1 MAESE
6 PSPKPGDWR
15 HGAPCSNAGLLMGH
29 IDLGERESCSCPQV
43 FRASGGWSRDTRTGQ
58 PWVLGPGVQAKAF
71 GYTSGL
77 NGLFSG
83 EAVTVLKDGG
93 LGVWEVEWN
102 GVSLVFHARNLD
114 LVDRRGKR

>member
-1 MAESE
+1 MSADNWTKC
-6 PSPKPGDWR
+6 PKCGKDLR
-15 HGAPCSNAGLLMGH
+15 EDYELGIRGAW
-29 IDLGERESCSCPQV
+29 V
-43 FRASGGWSRDTRTGQ
+43 YRASGGWSRDTRTGQ
-58 PWVLGPGVQAKAF
+58 PWVIHKGAQAKAF
-71 GYTSGL
+71 GYTSDL